1 MLQCVAV
8 CCSVLQCAALCC
20 STDNSPRSLQVST
33 CCSVLQCVAVCYS
46 TDSSSPSL
54 QVSSVLHCVAVCCSA
69 LQWVAVGFPTRFDT
83 ATHPNTSV
91 TSCINIDMSMSARHV
106 RTGNNGLHTRYKT
119 LHHTTHTLQD
129 TAPYYRHATRHCTI
143 LCGET
148 RERPECVDTLVC

>member
-91 TSCINIDMSMSARHV
+91 TSCINIDMSMSAGHV
-106 RTGNNGLHTRYKT
+106 RTGNDGLHTLQHTAPYYTHATRHCTILQTRYKT
-119 LHHTTHTLQD
+119 LHHTVWRD
-129 TAPYYRHATRHCTI
+129 ER
-143 LCGET
+143 ET
-148 RERPECVDTLVC
+148 RVC